1 MTRVKNGLD
10 VVLRWLCVL
19 LLGALVLVV
28 AWQVF
33 TRQVL
38 SAPSVWSEELAK
50 YLFVWL
56 SFFGTAL
63 VFGERGHIAVDFL
76 VRKAP
81 EHLQRAAAV
90 LSQVVTFAFAALVLV
105 YGGWQLAQLTWT
117 QDVPSLPLMVGW
129 LYLVLPVS
137 GVLVLFYTV
146 YHLVAVVRGVE
157 NASTDGEPD
166 AV

>member
-1 MTRVKNGLD
+1 MTRVKNTLD
-10 VVLRWLCVL
+10 VTLQWVCIV

-28 AWQVF
+28 AWQVV

-38 SAPSVWSEELAK
+38 AAPSAWSEELAK

-76 VRKAP
+76 VRRAP
-81 EHLQRAAAV
+81 ERFQRAAAV
-90 LSQVVTFAFAALVLV
+90 LCQLVTLVFAALVLV
-105 YGGWQLAQLTWT
+105 YGGWQLALLTWM
-117 QDVPSLPLMVGW
+117 QDIPSLPLMVGW
-129 LYLVLPVS
+129 LYLVLPIS

-157 NASTDGEPD
+157 DATVDGEPD